1 MYPEEHGSEA
11 GDTRRK
17 SSSLSRTETQ
27 QLGTEVVVRLIGV
40 LASAAGNRELRLDTA
55 SIATVADLVR
65 ELLRTV
71 NNPLFESYLVEAGT
85 KDPRPNV
92 IILLN
97 EQDCNMFSGLNTRI
111 EGTTVVTIIPVAH
124 GG

>member
-1 MYPEEHGSEA
+1 MSE
-11 GDTRRK
+11 
-17 SSSLSRTETQ
+17 TETQ
-27 QLGTEVVVRLIGV
+27 HLNTDVTVRLIGV
-40 LASAAGNRELRLDTA
+40 LASAAGNRELRLGTETA
-55 SIATVADLVR
+55 ITVSEFITL
-65 ELLRTV
+65 LLRTV

-97 EQDCNMFSGLNTRI
+97 EQDCNLFSGLSTRI
-111 EGTTVVTIIPVAH
+111 EGGTVVTIIPVAH

>member
-1 MYPEEHGSEA
+1 LSE
-11 GDTRRK
+11 
-17 SSSLSRTETQ
+17 TETQ
-27 QLGTEVVVRLIGV
+27 QFNTNLTVRLIGV
-40 LASAAGNRELRLDTA
+40 LASAAGNRELRLGTETG
-55 SIATVADLVR
+55 ITVSEFITL
-65 ELLRTV
+65 LLRTV

-97 EQDCNMFSGLNTRI
+97 EQDCNVFSGLSTRI
-111 EGTTVVTIIPVAH
+111 GGGTVVTIIPVAH